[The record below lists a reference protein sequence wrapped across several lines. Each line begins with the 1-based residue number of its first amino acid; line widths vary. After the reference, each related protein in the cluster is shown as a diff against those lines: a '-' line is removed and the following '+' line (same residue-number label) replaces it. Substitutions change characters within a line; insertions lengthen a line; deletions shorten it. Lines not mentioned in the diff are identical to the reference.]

1 MQVSFVM
8 RLIRHVESVR
18 ADISV
23 EVSFLADD
31 GNGTWC
37 VCVSGSRFG
46 TGHCVVDRE

>member
-8 RLIRHVESVR
+8 RLIRHVVSVR
-18 ADISV
+18 ADICV
-23 EVSFLADD
+23 EVSFWLMKVMVD
-31 GNGTWC
+31 G